1 MRVCG
6 SVKKMRSTDKRVEV
20 RPQRVLG
27 ELEDYGRQWALGHLE
42 QDALVVSD
50 KLQAV
55 PVGGKG

>member
-1 MRVCG
+1 M
-6 SVKKMRSTDKRVEV
+6 KSTDKGVEV

-27 ELEDYGRQWALGHLE
+27 ELEDRGRQWALGHLE

>member
-1 MRVCG
+1 
-6 SVKKMRSTDKRVEV
+6 MRSTDKRVEV